1 MNVDAQTD
9 TDGILSCEMHSN
21 DLKDE
26 LTVISYV
33 LLRLKSY
40 GPPPGTRLIFPL
52 FPSRSGPS
60 IQYNSTVATSIVPQH
75 RSEGMICIWDPDS
88 KYDTRNP
95 TR

>member
-33 LLRLKSY
+33 LVRFKSY
-40 GPPPGTRLIFPL
+40 GVPPGTRLLCGNVVI
-52 FPSRSGPS
+52 
-60 IQYNSTVATSIVPQH
+60 Y
-75 RSEGMICIWDPDS
+75 M
-88 KYDTRNP
+88 
-95 TR
+95 